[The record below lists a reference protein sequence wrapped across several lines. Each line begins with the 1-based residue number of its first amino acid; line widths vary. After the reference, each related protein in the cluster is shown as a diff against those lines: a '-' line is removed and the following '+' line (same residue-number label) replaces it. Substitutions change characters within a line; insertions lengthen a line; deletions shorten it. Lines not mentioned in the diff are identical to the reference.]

1 MEQDMKLTMKARL
14 IGGFGTLIALM
25 IFMALVSLDKM
36 AGMNDRIDQM
46 ADVSAEKIKL
56 GARINQ
62 DAIAIS
68 RAEKNIIL
76 ARTVEDM
83 EAIEVPLRVRRAEM
97 ETRIAAL
104 KALVSDEEKLKL
116 DQFDSTWDSYLAV
129 NKQVRMFAALNSNR
143 EAQAMSS
150 NEGAKAYTRA
160 ETAMRSIADRN
171 DVGSEQAN
179 IMADNAASR
188 VLFGAQIKQ
197 DMLSISRAEKNIIL
211 AKSTK
216 DMDSYADATAST
228 RKEMLVKRAAL
239 RELADADGKVKL
251 DQFADV
257 WDQYLDVN
265 DKIRQHARNK
275 ENDKAFTL
283 ASNEGRAF
291 TDQADRLMT
300 AIVNKNDDIN
310 SMVSLEATNAANRT
324 LLAARIIQDML
335 SMHRDQ
341 KSLILVTTEDAMAV
355 YVESMG
361 VLKQQI
367 DSQLAELRKNSTLE
381 SKADLDKFSTAWDE
395 FSDIND
401 AVVETSIENG
411 NSKAFQLSTNDGRI
425 LSDKAIDLIASVVSE
440 NEKDLAE
447 DKLSSTAN
455 YLAGRNLLLT
465 ILGIGLLV
473 GLGTA
478 IWIISGIMSQLG
490 AEPPVILEIAEK
502 IAAGDLES
510 ELVHGKGKV
519 VGVLAAMITMR
530 NKLVSV
536 ITEVNVSS
544 VALSAASQQVS
555 GTAQSL
561 SQGASEQAASVE
573 ETSASV
579 EEMGSS
585 INQNSENAR
594 VTDGIAT
601 ESASSAKEGG
611 KSVAATVQAMKDIA
625 GKITIIEDIAYQ
637 TNMLA
642 LNAAI
647 EAARAGEHG
656 KGFVVVAA
664 EVRKL
669 AERSQIAASEISEL
683 TGDSV
688 KVAEKAGGLLEK
700 MVPDIARTAELVQE
714 ITAASEEQASGV
726 GQIASAMQQLD
737 QVTQQNAAGSEELA
751 ATAEEMRSQSQSL
764 IEMISFF
771 KLQSN
776 TSNVVYGE
784 AIGAVPSPVNVSKKH
799 HSADNLQPADIAA
812 AIDVK
817 KFKRF

>member
-1 MEQDMKLTMKARL
+1 MEQDMKLTMKGRL
-14 IGGFGTLIALM
+14 IGGFGILIGLM
-25 IFMALVSLDKM
+25 ILMAVISLEKLANM
-36 AGMNDRIDQM
+36 STQIDII

-68 RAEKNIIL
+68 RSEKNIIL

-83 EAIEVPLRVRRAEM
+83 EAIEVPLRVRRAAM
-97 ETRIAAL
+97 EERISKL
-104 KALVSDEEKLKL
+104 KALVSDEERLTL
-116 DQFDSTWDSYLAV
+116 DQFDTTWDAYLAV
-129 NKQVRMFAALNSNR
+129 NKQVRTFATLNSNR
-143 EAQAMSS
+143 VAQAMSE
-150 NEGAKAYTRA
+150 NEGTKSYQRA
-160 ETAMRSIADRN
+160 QTAMKSIADRN
-171 DVGSEQAN
+171 DEGSEEAN
-179 IMADNAASR
+179 IKADNAASR
-188 VLFGAQIKQ
+188 LLLAAQIKM
-197 DMLSISRAEKNIIL
+197 DMLEITRAEKNIIL
-211 AKSTK
+211 AKSTQ
-216 DMDSYADATAST
+216 DMDYYSDSTASI
-228 RKEMLVKRAAL
+228 RKVMLVKRAAL
-239 RELADADGKVKL
+239 RELVGPDGRAKL
-251 DQFADV
+251 DEFSDV
-257 WDQYLDVN
+257 WDEYLKVN
-265 DKIRQHARNK
+265 DAIRQFARNK
-275 ENDKAFTL
+275 ENDKAFNL
-283 ASNEGRAF
+283 ASGKGRDL
-291 TDQADRLMT
+291 TDKADKMMT
-300 AIVNKNDDIN
+300 IIVEKNDQVN
-310 SMVSLEATNAANRT
+310 SEASADATTAANRT

-335 SMHRDQ
+335 AMHRDQ
-341 KSLILVTTEDAMAV
+341 KSLIIETTEADMDNF
-355 YVESMG
+355 VESMD
-361 VLKQQI
+361 VLKDQI
-367 DSQLAELRKNSTLE
+367 DIQMTELRKTSTVE
-381 SKADLDKFSTAWDE
+381 SNADLDKFSNAWDN
-395 FSDIND
+395 FSDINGTI
-401 AVVETSIENG
+401 VKTSYENG
-411 NSKAFQLSTNDGRI
+411 NSKAFRLSNTEGRA
-425 LSDKAIDLIASVVSE
+425 LSDKAIDQIASVVAS
-440 NEKDLAE
+440 NEKGLAA
-447 DKLSSTAN
+447 DKLSSTEN
-455 YLAGRNLLLT
+455 YKGGRNLLLT

-473 GLGTA
+473 GFGTA
-478 IWIISGIMSQLG
+478 AWIIRGIMQQLG

-536 ITEVNVSS
+536 ITEVNRSS

-561 SQGASEQAASVE
+561 SQGASEQASSVE
-573 ETSASV
+573 ETSSSV

-611 KSVAATVQAMKDIA
+611 KAVAATVQAMKDIA

-656 KGFVVVAA
+656 KGFAVVAA

-669 AERSQIAASEISEL
+669 AERSQVAASEISEL

-688 KVAEKAGGLLEK
+688 KVAEEAGGLLQK

-726 GQIASAMQQLD
+726 GQITSAMQQLD

-776 TSNVVYGE
+776 TSN
-784 AIGAVPSPVNVSKKH
+784 AAPRAATGAVSSPVNVSKKH
-799 HSADNLQPADIAA
+799 HSADNAGPADVSA

-817 KFKRF
+817 QFKRF

>member
-1 MEQDMKLTMKARL
+1 MRARL
-14 IGGFGTLIALM
+14 IGGFGILIALM
-25 IFMALVSLDKM
+25 MFMAFVSLDKM
-36 AGMNDRIDQM
+36 SGMNERIDQM

-76 ARTVEDM
+76 ARSVEDM
-83 EAIEVPLRVRRAEM
+83 ASFTDFIRNRREEMQTRV
-97 ETRIAAL
+97 AAL
-104 KALVSDEEKLKL
+104 KVLLTDEERLKL
-116 DQFDSTWDSYLAV
+116 DQFDTTWKDYLVV
-129 NKQVRMFAALNSNR
+129 NKKIRDFALLNSNR
-143 EAQAMSS
+143 LAQAMSS
-150 NEGAKAYTRA
+150 NEGVKAYARA
-160 ETAMRSIADRN
+160 ETAMKSIADRN
-171 DVGSEQAN
+171 DKGSEQAN

-188 VLFGAQIKQ
+188 VLLGAQIKQ
-197 DMLSISRAEKNIIL
+197 DMLTISRAEKNIIL

-216 DMDSYADATAST
+216 DMDSYADATAAT
-228 RKEMLVKRAAL
+228 RKDMLLRRAAL
-239 RELADADGKVKL
+239 RELSDADGKVTL

-257 WDQYLDVN
+257 WDKYLEVN

-300 AIVNKNDDIN
+300 SIVNKNDDIN
-310 SMVSLEATNAANRT
+310 SVVSLEATNAANRT

-341 KSLILVTTEDAMAV
+341 KSLILVTTQDAMAV
-355 YVESMG
+355 YVEAMDVS
-361 VLKQQI
+361 KQQI
-367 DSQLAELRKNSTLE
+367 DSRLAELRKNSTLE
-381 SKADLDKFSTAWDE
+381 SNVDLNKFSTAWDQ
-395 FSDIND
+395 FSDISD
-401 AVVETSIENG
+401 EVVETSLENG
-411 NSKAFQLSTNDGRI
+411 NSKAFELSTNDGRV
-425 LSDKAIDLIASVVSE
+425 LSDKAIDLIAGIVSE
-440 NEKDLAE
+440 NEKDLAQ
-447 DKLSSTAN
+447 DKVSSTAN
-455 YLAGRNLLLT
+455 YLAGRNLLLI
-465 ILGIGLLV
+465 ILGIGLLI

-478 IWIISGIMSQLG
+478 IWIIRGIMQQLG

-502 IAAGDLES
+502 IASGDLES

-536 ITEVNVSS
+536 ITEVNISS

-656 KGFVVVAA
+656 KGFAVVAA

-669 AERSQIAASEISEL
+669 AERSQVAASEISEL
-683 TGDSV
+683 TGNSV
-688 KVAEKAGGLLEK
+688 KVAEEAGGLLQK

-726 GQIASAMQQLD
+726 GQITSAMQQLD

-776 TSNVVYGE
+776 TSN
-784 AIGAVPSPVNVSKKH
+784 AAPRAATGAVSSPVNVSKKH
-799 HSADNLQPADIAA
+799 HSADNAGPADVSA

-817 KFKRF
+817 QFKRF

>member
-1 MEQDMKLTMKARL
+1 MRARL
-14 IGGFGTLIALM
+14 IGGFGILLGLM
-25 IFMALVSLDKM
+25 IFMAVISLDKM
-36 AGMNDRIDQM
+36 SGMNDRIDIM

-76 ARTVEDM
+76 ARTVDDM
-83 EAIEVPLRVRRAEM
+83 EAITAFIRIRRTEM
-97 ETRIAAL
+97 ETRIATL
-104 KALVSDEEKLKL
+104 KALVTDEEKTKL
-116 DQFDSTWDSYLAV
+116 DQFDSTWDAYLAV
-129 NKQVRMFAALNSNR
+129 NKQVRTFAALNSNR
-143 EAQAMSS
+143 EAQAMSTTD
-150 NEGAKAYTRA
+150 GAKAYARA

-171 DVGSEQAN
+171 DEGSEIAN
-179 IMADNAASR
+179 IQADNAASR

-197 DMLSISRAEKNIIL
+197 DMLTISRAEKNIIL
-211 AKSTK
+211 AQSSK
-216 DMDSYADATAST
+216 DMDYYADVTAAT
-228 RKEMLVKRAAL
+228 RKDMLEKRASL
-239 RELADADGKVKL
+239 RELADADGKFKL

-257 WDQYLDVN
+257 WDEYLEVN
-265 DKIRQHARNK
+265 DKIRQHARDK
-275 ENDKAFTL
+275 ENDKAFAL
-283 ASNEGRAF
+283 ASNEGREF

-300 AIVNKNDDIN
+300 AIVIKNDDVN
-310 SMVSLEATNAANRT
+310 SMASLEATTAANRT
-324 LLAARIIQDML
+324 LLAARIIQDL
-335 SMHRDQ
+335 LAMHRDQ
-341 KSLILVTTEDAMAV
+341 KSLILETTEDDMEV
-355 YVESMG
+355 YVDSMDA
-361 VLKQQI
+361 LEQQI
-367 DSQLAELRKNSTLE
+367 DMRLEQLRKTSNVE
-381 SKADLDKFSTAWDE
+381 SNVDLDKFSTAWDK
-395 FSDIND
+395 FSDINEM
-401 AVVETSIENG
+401 VVETSFENG
-411 NSKAFQLSTNDGRI
+411 NSKAFQLSSNDGRI
-425 LSDKAIDLIASVVSE
+425 LSDKAIDLIASIVVD
-440 NEKDLAE
+440 NEKGLAE

-465 ILGIGLLV
+465 ILAIGLLV

-478 IWIISGIMSQLG
+478 VWIIRGIMTQLG
-490 AEPPVILEIAEK
+490 AEPPIILEIAEK

-544 VALSAASQQVS
+544 VALSSASQQVS

-601 ESASSAKEGG
+601 ESSNSAKEGG

-656 KGFVVVAA
+656 KGFAVVAA

-669 AERSQIAASEISEL
+669 AERSQVAASEISEL

-688 KVAEKAGGLLEK
+688 KVAEEAGGLLEK

-726 GQIASAMQQLD
+726 GQIASAMQHLD
-737 QVTQQNAAGSEELA
+737 QVTQQNAAGSEDLA

>member
-1 MEQDMKLTMKARL
+1 MKLTMKGRL
-14 IGGFGTLIALM
+14 IGGFGVLIVLM
-25 IFMALVSLDKM
+25 IFMAVTSLDKL
-36 AGMNDRIDQM
+36 AGMNDRIDIM

-68 RAEKNIIL
+68 RAEKSIIL

-83 EAIEVPLRVRRAEM
+83 EAIEVRLRIRRSNMDELL
-97 ETRIAAL
+97 TKL
-104 KALVSDEEKLKL
+104 KLLVSADEKSDL
-116 DQFDSTWDSYLAV
+116 DQFDNTWDEYLEV
-129 NKQVRMFAALNSNR
+129 NKQIRTFAALNSNR
-143 EAQAMSS
+143 VAQAMSE
-150 NEGAKAYTRA
+150 NEGSKAFIKA
-160 ETAMRSIADRN
+160 EIAMKSVADRN
-171 DVGSEQAN
+171 DEGSEQAN
-179 IMADNAASR
+179 MKADNAASR
-188 VLFGAQIKQ
+188 LLLAAQIKQ
-197 DMLSISRAEKNIIL
+197 DMLEISRAEKNIIL
-211 AKSTK
+211 AKSNK
-216 DMDSYADATAST
+216 DMDYYADITAST
-228 RKEMLVKRAAL
+228 RKVMLVKRAEL
-239 RELADADGKVKL
+239 RELVGPDGKAKL
-251 DQFADV
+251 DEFTEV
-257 WDQYLDVN
+257 WDKYLKVN
-265 DKIRQHARNK
+265 DAIRDYARNN
-275 ENDKAFTL
+275 ENVKAVAL
-283 ASNEGRAF
+283 AGSEGRDL
-291 TDQADRLMT
+291 TDQADRMMT
-300 AIVNKNDDIN
+300 VIVEKNDEVN
-310 SMVSLEATNAANRT
+310 SEASLEATNAANRT

-335 SMHRDQ
+335 TVGRDQ
-341 KSLILVTTEDAMAV
+341 KSLIIETTEADMDI
-355 YVESMG
+355 YVKSME
-361 VLKQQI
+361 VTKQNL
-367 DSQLAELRKNSTLE
+367 STRLMTLRKTSTAE
-381 SKADLDKFSTAWDE
+381 SISDLDKFNTAWDN
-395 FSDIND
+395 FVDVNSAI
-401 AVVETSIENG
+401 VKTSFENG
-411 NSKAFQLSTNDGRI
+411 NSKAFRLSNGEGRI
-425 LSDKAIDLIASVVSE
+425 LSQKAIDLIASIVAS
-440 NEKDLAE
+440 NEKGLAE
-447 DKLSSTAN
+447 DKLASTAN
-455 YLAGRNLLLT
+455 YVAGRNLLLT

-473 GLGTA
+473 GFGTA
-478 IWIISGIMSQLG
+478 TWIIRGIMSQLG

-502 IAAGDLES
+502 IASGDLES
-510 ELVHGKGKV
+510 ELEHGKGKV

-573 ETSASV
+573 QTSASV

-601 ESASSAKEGG
+601 ESSNSAKEGG
-611 KSVAATVQAMKDIA
+611 KSVSATVQAMKDIA

-656 KGFVVVAA
+656 KGFAVVAA

-669 AERSQIAASEISEL
+669 AERSQVAASEISQL

-688 KVAEKAGGLLEK
+688 KVAEEAGGLLEK

-726 GQIASAMQQLD
+726 GQITSAMQQLD

-751 ATAEEMRSQSQSL
+751 ATAEEMRGQSQSL

-776 TSNVVYGE
+776 VSNV
-784 AIGAVPSPVNVSKKH
+784 ASKAASGAASSSVSVSKKH
-799 HSADNLQPADIAA
+799 HSADNLQTVDKAA

-817 KFKRF
+817 QFKRF

>member
-1 MEQDMKLTMKARL
+1 MKLTMRTRL
-14 IGGFGTLIALM
+14 IGGFGILIALM
-25 IFMALVSLDKM
+25 ILMAVISLDKM
-36 AGMNDRIDQM
+36 AGMNVRIDTI

-83 EAIEVPLRVRRAEM
+83 EAIEALIRVRQAGM
-97 ETRIAAL
+97 EVRISAL
-104 KALVSDEEKLKL
+104 KALVDGDEKLKL
-116 DQFDSTWDSYLAV
+116 DQFDTTWDSYLAV

-143 EAQAMSS
+143 VAQAMSEK
-150 NEGAKAYTRA
+150 EGTKSYLRA

-179 IMADNAASR
+179 IEADNAASR
-188 VLFGAQIKQ
+188 VLLGAQIKQ
-197 DMLSISRAEKNIIL
+197 DMLTISRAEKNIIL

-216 DMDSYADATAST
+216 DMDSYADVTAST
-228 RKEMLVKRAAL
+228 RKDMLIRRDAL

-251 DQFADV
+251 DQFADI
-257 WDQYLDVN
+257 WAKYLKVN
-265 DKIRQHARNK
+265 DEIRQYARNK
-275 ENDKAFTL
+275 QNDKAFTL
-283 ASNEGRAF
+283 ASNEGREF
-291 TDQADRLMT
+291 TDAAESIMT
-300 AIVNKNDDIN
+300 AIVIINDDVNTIA
-310 SMVSLEATNAANRT
+310 SLEATNAANRT
-324 LLAARIIQDML
+324 LLAARIIQDLL

-341 KSLILVTTEDAMAV
+341 KSLILETTEADMDIYVKSMDAL
-355 YVESMG
+355 E
-361 VLKQQI
+361 QQI
-367 DSQLAELRKNSTLE
+367 QTRLVELRKTSNVE
-381 SKADLDKFSTAWDE
+381 SNVDLDKFSTAWENFIDVNTK
-395 FSDIND
+395 I
-401 AVVETSIENG
+401 VETSYENG
-411 NSKAFQLSTNDGRI
+411 NSKAFRLSTSDGRE
-425 LSDKAIDLIASVVSE
+425 LSDKAIDLIASVVAD
-440 NEKDLAE
+440 NEKGLTE
-447 DKLSSTAN
+447 DKLLSTEN
-455 YLAGRNLLLT
+455 YEAGRNLLLT

-473 GLGTA
+473 GFGTA
-478 IWIISGIMSQLG
+478 VWIIRGIMQQLG

-510 ELVHGKGKV
+510 DLVHGKGKV

-536 ITEVNVSS
+536 ITEVNISS

-555 GTAQSL
+555 STAQSL

-579 EEMGSS
+579 EEMGGS

-601 ESASSAKEGG
+601 ESSNSAKEGG

-656 KGFVVVAA
+656 KGFAVVAA

-669 AERSQIAASEISEL
+669 AERSQVAASEISEL
-683 TGDSV
+683 TGGSV
-688 KVAEKAGGLLEK
+688 KVAEEAGGLLEK

-714 ITAASEEQASGV
+714 ISAASEEQASGV
-726 GQIASAMQQLD
+726 GQITSAMQQLD

-751 ATAEEMRSQSQSL
+751 ATAEEMREQSQSL

-776 TSNVVYGE
+776 TSNVVSGA
-784 AIGAVPSPVNVSKKH
+784 AIGAASSSVNVSEKH
-799 HSADNLQPADIAA
+799 HSADNFQSVDTAT

-817 KFKRF
+817 QFKRF

>member
-1 MEQDMKLTMKARL
+1 MKLTMRARL
-14 IGGFGTLIALM
+14 IGGFGILIALM
-25 IFMALVSLDKM
+25 MFMAFVSLDKM
-36 AGMNDRIDQM
+36 SGMNERIDQM

-76 ARTVEDM
+76 ARSVEDM
-83 EAIEVPLRVRRAEM
+83 ASFTDFIRNRREEMQTRV
-97 ETRIAAL
+97 AAL
-104 KALVSDEEKLKL
+104 KVLLTDEERLKL
-116 DQFDSTWDSYLAV
+116 DQFDTTWKDYLVV
-129 NKQVRMFAALNSNR
+129 NKKIRDFALLNSNR
-143 EAQAMSS
+143 LAQAMSS
-150 NEGAKAYTRA
+150 NEGVKAYARA
-160 ETAMRSIADRN
+160 ETAMKSIADRN
-171 DVGSEQAN
+171 DKGSEQAN

-188 VLFGAQIKQ
+188 VLLGAQIKQ
-197 DMLSISRAEKNIIL
+197 DMLTISRAEKNIIL

-216 DMDSYADATAST
+216 DMDSYADATAAT
-228 RKEMLVKRAAL
+228 RKDMLLRRAAL
-239 RELADADGKVKL
+239 RELSDADGKVTL

-257 WDQYLDVN
+257 WDKYLEVN

-300 AIVNKNDDIN
+300 SIVNKNDDIN
-310 SMVSLEATNAANRT
+310 SVVSLEATNAANRT

-341 KSLILVTTEDAMAV
+341 KSLILVTTQDAMAV
-355 YVESMG
+355 YVEAMDVS
-361 VLKQQI
+361 KQQI
-367 DSQLAELRKNSTLE
+367 DSRLAELRKNSTLE
-381 SKADLDKFSTAWDE
+381 SNVDLNKFSTAWDQ
-395 FSDIND
+395 FSDISD
-401 AVVETSIENG
+401 EVVETSLENG
-411 NSKAFQLSTNDGRI
+411 NSKAFELSTNDGRV
-425 LSDKAIDLIASVVSE
+425 LSDKAIDLIAGIVSE
-440 NEKDLAE
+440 NEKDLAQ
-447 DKLSSTAN
+447 DKVSSTAN
-455 YLAGRNLLLT
+455 YLAGRNLLLI
-465 ILGIGLLV
+465 ILGIGLLI

-478 IWIISGIMSQLG
+478 IWIIRGIMQQLG

-502 IAAGDLES
+502 IASGDLES

-536 ITEVNVSS
+536 ITEVNISS

-656 KGFVVVAA
+656 KGFAVVAA

-669 AERSQIAASEISEL
+669 AERSQVAASEISEL
-683 TGDSV
+683 TGNSV
-688 KVAEKAGGLLEK
+688 KVAEEAGGLLQK

-726 GQIASAMQQLD
+726 GQITSAMQQLD

-776 TSNVVYGE
+776 TSN
-784 AIGAVPSPVNVSKKH
+784 AAPRAATGAVSSPVNVSKKH
-799 HSADNLQPADIAA
+799 HSADNAGPADVSA

-817 KFKRF
+817 QFKRF

>member
-1 MEQDMKLTMKARL
+1 MKLTMKARL
-14 IGGFGTLIALM
+14 IGGFGILIGLM
-25 IFMALVSLDKM
+25 ILMAVISLDKL
-36 AGMNDRIDQM
+36 ASMNDQIDTI

-68 RAEKNIIL
+68 RSEKNIIL

-83 EAIEVPLRVRRAEM
+83 EAIEVPLRIRRADM
-97 ETRIAAL
+97 EERISKL
-104 KALVSDEEKLKL
+104 KALVSDEERLTL
-116 DQFDSTWDSYLAV
+116 DQFDSTWDEYLAV
-129 NKQVRMFAALNSNR
+129 NKEVRTFAALNSNR
-143 EAQAMSS
+143 VAQAMSE
-150 NEGAKAYTRA
+150 NEGTKSYLRA
-160 ETAMRSIADRN
+160 QTAMRSIADRN
-171 DVGSEQAN
+171 DSGSEEAN
-179 IMADNAASR
+179 IKADNAASR
-188 VLFGAQIKQ
+188 LLLAAQIKM
-197 DMLSISRAEKNIIL
+197 DMLEITRAEKNIIL
-211 AKSTK
+211 AKTNQ
-216 DMDSYADATAST
+216 DMNYYADTTAAV
-228 RKEMLVKRAAL
+228 RKVMLEKRAAL
-239 RELADADGKVKL
+239 RELVGPDGREKL
-251 DQFADV
+251 DEFSDV
-257 WDQYLDVN
+257 WDAYLKVN
-265 DKIRQHARNK
+265 DRIRQFARNQQ
-275 ENDKAFTL
+275 NDRAADL
-283 ASNEGRAF
+283 SSSEGRDL
-291 TDQADRLMT
+291 TDEADKMMT
-300 AIVNKNDDIN
+300 VIVEKNDQVN
-310 SMVSLEATNAANRT
+310 SEASADATTAANRT

-335 SMHRDQ
+335 ATIRDQ
-341 KSLILVTTEDAMAV
+341 KSLIIETTEADMKV
-355 YVESMG
+355 YVEHMDK
-361 VLKQQI
+361 LALRIDAQI
-367 DSQLAELRKNSTLE
+367 VEMRKTSTVE
-381 SKADLDKFSTAWDE
+381 SNADLDKFTTAWDN
-395 FSDIND
+395 FSDINTTII
-401 AVVETSIENG
+401 ETSYENG
-411 NSKAFQLSTNDGRI
+411 NSKAFRLSNSEGRT
-425 LSDKAIDLIASVVSE
+425 LSDKAIDLIASVVAS
-440 NEKDLAE
+440 NEKGLAA
-447 DKLSSTAN
+447 DKLSSTEN
-455 YLAGRNLLLT
+455 YVAGRNLLLS
-465 ILGIGLLV
+465 ILAIGLLV

-478 IWIISGIMSQLG
+478 IWIIRGIMSQLG

-536 ITEVNVSS
+536 ISEVNVSS

-656 KGFVVVAA
+656 KGFAVVAA

-669 AERSQIAASEISEL
+669 AERSQVAASEISEL

-688 KVAEKAGGLLEK
+688 KVAEEAGGLLEK

-726 GQIASAMQQLD
+726 GQITSAMQQLD

-771 KLQSN
+771 KLANN
-776 TSNVVYGE
+776 TSNVASGKTV
-784 AIGAVPSPVNVSKKH
+784 GATPSSVNVSKKQPSGNNLQ
-799 HSADNLQPADIAA
+799 SADISA

-817 KFKRF
+817 QFERF

>member
-1 MEQDMKLTMKARL
+1 MKLTMRARL
-14 IGGFGTLIALM
+14 IGGFGILIALM
-25 IFMALVSLDKM
+25 MFMAFVSLDKM
-36 AGMNDRIDQM
+36 SGMNERIDQM

-76 ARTVEDM
+76 ARSVEDM
-83 EAIEVPLRVRRAEM
+83 ASFTDFIRNRREEMQTRV
-97 ETRIAAL
+97 AAL
-104 KALVSDEEKLKL
+104 KVLSTDEERLKL
-116 DQFDSTWDSYLAV
+116 DQFDTTWKDYLVV
-129 NKQVRMFAALNSNR
+129 NKKIRDFALLNSNR
-143 EAQAMSS
+143 LAQAMSS
-150 NEGAKAYTRA
+150 NEGVKAYARA
-160 ETAMRSIADRN
+160 ETAMKSIADRN
-171 DVGSEQAN
+171 DKGSEQAN

-188 VLFGAQIKQ
+188 VLLGAQIKQ
-197 DMLSISRAEKNIIL
+197 DMLTISRAEKNIIL

-216 DMDSYADATAST
+216 DMDSYADATAAT
-228 RKEMLVKRAAL
+228 RKDMLLRRAAL
-239 RELADADGKVKL
+239 RELSDADGKVTL

-257 WDQYLDVN
+257 WDKYLEVN

-300 AIVNKNDDIN
+300 SIVNKNDDIN
-310 SMVSLEATNAANRT
+310 SVVSLEATNAANRT

-341 KSLILVTTEDAMAV
+341 KSLILVTTQDAMAV
-355 YVESMG
+355 YVEAMDVS
-361 VLKQQI
+361 KQQI
-367 DSQLAELRKNSTLE
+367 DSRLAELRKNSTLE
-381 SKADLDKFSTAWDE
+381 SNVDLNKFSTAWDQ
-395 FSDIND
+395 FSDISD
-401 AVVETSIENG
+401 EVVETSLENG
-411 NSKAFQLSTNDGRI
+411 NSKAFELSTNDGRV
-425 LSDKAIDLIASVVSE
+425 LSDKAIDLIAGIVSE
-440 NEKDLAE
+440 NEKDLAQ
-447 DKLSSTAN
+447 DKVSSTAN
-455 YLAGRNLLLT
+455 YLAGRNLLLI
-465 ILGIGLLV
+465 ILGIGLLI

-478 IWIISGIMSQLG
+478 IWIIRGIMQQLG

-502 IAAGDLES
+502 IASGDLES

-536 ITEVNVSS
+536 ITEVNISS

-656 KGFVVVAA
+656 KGFAVVAA

-669 AERSQIAASEISEL
+669 AERSQVAASEISEL
-683 TGDSV
+683 TGNSV
-688 KVAEKAGGLLEK
+688 KVAEEAGGLLQK

-726 GQIASAMQQLD
+726 GQITSAMQQLD

-776 TSNVVYGE
+776 TSN
-784 AIGAVPSPVNVSKKH
+784 AAPRAATGAVSSPVNVSKKH
-799 HSADNLQPADIAA
+799 HSADNAGPADVSA

-817 KFKRF
+817 QFKRF

>member
-1 MEQDMKLTMKARL
+1 MKLTMKARL
-14 IGGFGTLIALM
+14 IGGFGILIALM
-25 IFMALVSLDKM
+25 IFMAVVSLDKL

-83 EAIEVPLRVRRAEM
+83 EAITVLLRTRRVEM
-97 ETRIAAL
+97 EERITQL
-104 KALVSDEEKLKL
+104 KVLLTDEERLKL
-116 DQFDSTWDSYLAV
+116 DRFDTTWDAYLVV
-129 NKQVRMFAALNSNR
+129 NKQIRTFAALNSNR
-143 EAQAMSS
+143 KAQAMSS
-150 NEGAKAYTRA
+150 NEGAQAYVRA
-160 ETAMRSIADRN
+160 EIAMKSIADRN
-171 DVGSEQAN
+171 DKGSEQAN

-197 DMLSISRAEKNIIL
+197 DMLTISRAEKNIIL

-216 DMDSYADATAST
+216 DMDSYADATAAT
-228 RKEMLVKRAAL
+228 RKEMLVRRAAL

-251 DQFADV
+251 DQFANV
-257 WDQYLDVN
+257 WDKYLEVN
-265 DKIRQHARNK
+265 DKIRQYARNK

-300 AIVNKNDDIN
+300 AIVIKNDDIN

-341 KSLILVTTEDAMAV
+341 KSLILVTTQDAMAV
-355 YVESMG
+355 YVESMD

-367 DSQLAELRKNSTLE
+367 DTRLAELRKNSTLE
-381 SKADLDKFSTAWDE
+381 SNVDLDKFSTAWDQ
-395 FSDIND
+395 FSDISD
-401 AVVETSIENG
+401 MVVETSLENG
-411 NSKAFQLSTNDGRI
+411 NSKAFELSTNDGRI
-425 LSDKAIDLIASVVSE
+425 LSDKAIDLIAAVVSE

-465 ILGIGLLV
+465 ILSIGLLV

-478 IWIISGIMSQLG
+478 IWIIRGIMSQLG

-530 NKLVSV
+530 DKLVSV
-536 ITEVNVSS
+536 ITEVNTSS
-544 VALSAASQQVS
+544 IALSAASQQVS

-594 VTDGIAT
+594 VTDSIAT
-601 ESASSAKEGG
+601 ESSNAAKEGG
-611 KSVAATVQAMKDIA
+611 KSVIATVQAMKDIA

-656 KGFVVVAA
+656 KGFAVVAA

-669 AERSQIAASEISEL
+669 AERSQVAASEISQL

-688 KVAEKAGGLLEK
+688 KVAETAGGLLDK

-726 GQIASAMQQLD
+726 SQITSAMQQLD

-776 TSNVVYGE
+776 TSPKVARSVTSE
-784 AIGAVPSPVNVSKKH
+784 SSSFSTSKKNQSTEYREPPET
-799 HSADNLQPADIAA
+799 SAD
-812 AIDVK
+812 IDVK
-817 KFKRF
+817 QFERF

>member
-1 MEQDMKLTMKARL
+1 MKLTMRARL
-14 IGGFGTLIALM
+14 IGGFGILIALM
-25 IFMALVSLDKM
+25 MFMAFVALDKM
-36 AGMNDRIDQM
+36 SGMNDRIDQM

-83 EAIEVPLRVRRAEM
+83 AAFTDFIRNRREEMQTRV
-97 ETRIAAL
+97 AAL
-104 KALVSDEEKLKL
+104 EVLLTDEERLQL
-116 DQFDSTWDSYLAV
+116 GQFDSTWKDYLVV
-129 NKQVRMFAALNSNR
+129 NKKIRDFALLNSNR
-143 EAQAMSS
+143 RAQAMSS
-150 NEGAKAYTRA
+150 NEGVKAYTRA
-160 ETAMRSIADRN
+160 ETAMKSIADRN
-171 DVGSEQAN
+171 DKGSEQAN

-188 VLFGAQIKQ
+188 VLLGAQIKQ
-197 DMLSISRAEKNIIL
+197 DMLIISRAEKNIIL

-216 DMDSYADATAST
+216 DMDSYADATAAA
-228 RKEMLVKRAAL
+228 RKDMLLRRTAL
-239 RELADADGKVKL
+239 RELSDADGKVTL
-251 DQFADV
+251 DQFAVV
-257 WDQYLDVN
+257 WEKYLEVN

-283 ASNEGRAF
+283 ASSEGRAF

-310 SMVSLEATNAANRT
+310 SAVSLEATNAANRT

-335 SMHRDQ
+335 GMHRDQ
-341 KSLILVTTEDAMAV
+341 KSLILVTTQDAMAV
-355 YVESMG
+355 YVEAMDFT
-361 VLKQQI
+361 KQQI
-367 DSQLAELRKNSTLE
+367 DSRLLELRKNSTLE
-381 SKADLDKFSTAWDE
+381 SNVDLDKFSTAWDQ
-395 FSDIND
+395 FSDISD
-401 AVVETSIENG
+401 DVVATSLENG
-411 NSKAFQLSTNDGRI
+411 NSKAFELSANDGRV
-425 LSDKAIDLIASVVSE
+425 LSDKAIDLIAGIVSE
-440 NEKDLAE
+440 NEKDLAQ

-455 YLAGRNLLLT
+455 YLAGRNLLFT
-465 ILGIGLLV
+465 ILGIGLLI

-478 IWIISGIMSQLG
+478 IWIIRGIMQQLG

-502 IAAGDLES
+502 IASGDLES

-536 ITEVNVSS
+536 ITEVNISS

-656 KGFVVVAA
+656 KGFAVVAA

-669 AERSQIAASEISEL
+669 AERSQVAASEISEL
-683 TGDSV
+683 TGNSV
-688 KVAEKAGGLLEK
+688 KVAEEAGGLLQK

-726 GQIASAMQQLD
+726 GQITSAMQQLD

-776 TSNVVYGE
+776 TSN
-784 AIGAVPSPVNVSKKH
+784 AAPRAATGAVSSPVNVSKKH
-799 HSADNLQPADIAA
+799 HSADNAGPADVSA

-817 KFKRF
+817 QFKRF

>member
-1 MEQDMKLTMKARL
+1 MKLTMKGRL
-14 IGGFGTLIALM
+14 IGGFGILIALM
-25 IFMALVSLDKM
+25 ILMAVISLDKL
-36 AGMNDRIDQM
+36 ASMNVQIDTI

-97 ETRIAAL
+97 EERISKL
-104 KALVSDEEKLKL
+104 KALVSDEERLTL
-116 DQFDSTWDSYLAV
+116 DQFDTTWDAYLAV
-129 NKQVRMFAALNSNR
+129 NKQVRTFAALNSNR
-143 EAQAMSS
+143 VAQAMSE
-150 NEGAKAYTRA
+150 NEGTKYYLRA
-160 ETAMRSIADRN
+160 QIAMKSIADRN
-171 DVGSEQAN
+171 DEGSEQAN
-179 IMADNAASR
+179 IKADNAASR
-188 VLFGAQIKQ
+188 LLLAAQIKM
-197 DMLSISRAEKNIIL
+197 DMLEITRAEKNIIL
-211 AKSTK
+211 AKTTK
-216 DMDSYADATAST
+216 DMDYYSDATASV
-228 RKEMLVKRAAL
+228 RKVMLVKRAAL
-239 RELADADGKVKL
+239 RELVGPDGREKL
-251 DQFADV
+251 DEFSDV
-257 WDQYLDVN
+257 WDEYLKVN
-265 DKIRQHARNK
+265 DTIRQYARNK
-275 ENDKAFTL
+275 QNDKAFDL
-283 ASNEGRAF
+283 ASSEGRDL
-291 TDQADRLMT
+291 TDQADKMMT
-300 AIVNKNDDIN
+300 IIVEKNDQVN
-310 SMVSLEATNAANRT
+310 SEASADATTAANRT

-335 SMHRDQ
+335 AMHRDQ
-341 KSLILVTTEDAMAV
+341 KSLIIETTEADMDN
-355 YVESMG
+355 YVESMD
-361 VLKQQI
+361 VLKEQI
-367 DSQLAELRKNSTLE
+367 ATQMMELRKTSTVE
-381 SKADLDKFSTAWDE
+381 SNADLDKFSTAWDN
-395 FSDIND
+395 FSDINSTI
-401 AVVETSIENG
+401 VETSYENG
-411 NSKAFQLSTNDGRI
+411 NSKAFRLSNSEGRR
-425 LSDKAIDLIASVVSE
+425 LSDKAIDQIASVVVSNE
-440 NEKDLAE
+440 NGLAA
-447 DKLSSTAN
+447 DKLSSTEN
-455 YLAGRNLLLT
+455 YEAGRNLLLT

-473 GLGTA
+473 GFGTA
-478 IWIISGIMSQLG
+478 AWIIRGIMQQLG

-536 ITEVNVSS
+536 ITEVNRSS

-611 KSVAATVQAMKDIA
+611 QSVAATVQAMKDIA

-656 KGFVVVAA
+656 KGFAVVAA

-669 AERSQIAASEISEL
+669 AERSQVAASEISEL

-688 KVAEKAGGLLEK
+688 KVAEEAGGLLQK

-726 GQIASAMQQLD
+726 GQITSAMQQLD

-776 TSNVVYGE
+776 NSNVVSG
-784 AIGAVPSPVNVSKKH
+784 AASGAVSSPVNVSKKH
-799 HSADNLQPADIAA
+799 HSADNLEPADIST

-817 KFKRF
+817 QFKRF

>member
-1 MEQDMKLTMKARL
+1 MKLTMKGRL
-14 IGGFGTLIALM
+14 IGGFGILIALM
-25 IFMALVSLDKM
+25 ILMAVISLDKL
-36 AGMNDRIDQM
+36 ASMNVQIDTI

-83 EAIEVPLRVRRAEM
+83 EAIEVPLRIRRADM
-97 ETRIAAL
+97 EERISKL
-104 KALVSDEEKLKL
+104 KALVSDEERLTL
-116 DQFDSTWDSYLAV
+116 DQFDSTWDDYLAV
-129 NKQVRMFAALNSNR
+129 NKQVRTYAALNSNR
-143 EAQAMSS
+143 VAQAMSE
-150 NEGAKAYTRA
+150 NEGTKSYLRA
-160 ETAMRSIADRN
+160 QTAMRSIADRN
-171 DVGSEQAN
+171 DTGSEEAN
-179 IMADNAASR
+179 IKADNAASR
-188 VLFGAQIKQ
+188 LLLAAQIKM
-197 DMLSISRAEKNIIL
+197 DMLEITRAEKNIIL
-211 AKSTK
+211 AKTNQDMDYYANATAAVRK
-216 DMDSYADATAST
+216 DML
-228 RKEMLVKRAAL
+228 KKRAAL
-239 RELADADGKVKL
+239 RELVGPDGREKL
-251 DQFADV
+251 DEFSDI
-257 WDQYLDVN
+257 WDAYLVVN
-265 DKIRQHARNK
+265 DKVRQFARNQQNDRAIDLSSS
-275 ENDKAFTL
+275 EGRDLTDKA
-283 ASNEGRAF
+283 
-291 TDQADRLMT
+291 DKMMT
-300 AIVNKNDDIN
+300 VIVEKNDQVN
-310 SMVSLEATNAANRT
+310 SEASADATTAANRT

-335 SMHRDQ
+335 AINRDQ
-341 KSLILVTTEDAMAV
+341 KSLIIETTEADMKV
-355 YVESMG
+355 YVDNMDE
-361 VLKQQI
+361 LALRIDAQI
-367 DSQLAELRKNSTLE
+367 DEMRKTSTVE
-381 SKADLDKFSTAWDE
+381 SNADLDKFTTAWDN
-395 FSDIND
+395 FSDINTTII
-401 AVVETSIENG
+401 ATSYENG
-411 NSKAFQLSTNDGRI
+411 NSKAFRLSNSEGRT
-425 LSDKAIDLIASVVSE
+425 LSDKAIDLIASVVAT
-440 NEKDLAE
+440 NEQGLAA
-447 DKLSSTAN
+447 DKLSSTKN
-455 YLAGRNLLLT
+455 YEAGRNLLLT

-473 GLGTA
+473 GFGTA
-478 IWIISGIMSQLG
+478 AWIIRGIMQQLG

-510 ELVHGKGKV
+510 DLVHGKGNV

-530 NKLVSV
+530 DKLVSV
-536 ITEVNVSS
+536 ITEVNRSS
-544 VALSAASQQVS
+544 IALSAASQQVS

-601 ESASSAKEGG
+601 ESSNAAKDGG
-611 KSVAATVQAMKDIA
+611 ESVIATVQAMKDIA

-656 KGFVVVAA
+656 KGFAVVAA

-669 AERSQIAASEISEL
+669 AERSQVAASQISEL

-688 KVAEKAGGLLEK
+688 KVAEKAGGLLEQ

-726 GQIASAMQQLD
+726 SQITSAMQQLD

-771 KLQSN
+771 KLKSN
-776 TSNVVYGE
+776 ASNIVS
-784 AIGAVPSPVNVSKKH
+784 GAANSAPSSFSASNAHSSTEHREPAET
-799 HSADNLQPADIAA
+799 SAD
-812 AIDVK
+812 IDVK
-817 KFKRF
+817 QFKRF

>member
-1 MEQDMKLTMKARL
+1 MKLTMKARL
-14 IGGFGTLIALM
+14 IGGFGILIALM
-25 IFMALVSLDKM
+25 ILMAVISLDKM
-36 AGMNDRIDQM
+36 AGMNVRIDTIV
-46 ADVSAEKIKL
+46 DVSAEKIKL

-76 ARTVEDM
+76 ARTIEDI

-97 ETRIAAL
+97 EVRISAL
-104 KALVSDEEKLKL
+104 KALVEGDEKLKL
-116 DQFDSTWDSYLAV
+116 DQFDSTWGSYLAV
-129 NKQVRMFAALNSNR
+129 NKQVRTFAALNSNR
-143 EAQAMSS
+143 VAQTMST
-150 NEGAKAYTRA
+150 NEGAKSYLRA
-160 ETAMRSIADRN
+160 ETSMRSIADRN

-179 IMADNAASR
+179 IEADNAASR
-188 VLFGAQIKQ
+188 VLLGAQIKQ
-197 DMLSISRAEKNIIL
+197 DMLTISRAEKNIIL

-216 DMDSYADATAST
+216 DMDGYADVTASA
-228 RKEMLVKRAAL
+228 RKEMLIKREAL

-251 DQFADV
+251 DQFV
-257 WDQYLDVN
+257 EIWEKYLEVN
-265 DKIRQHARNK
+265 DQIRQYARNK
-275 ENDKAFTL
+275 ENDKAFAL
-283 ASNEGRAF
+283 ASNEGREF
-291 TDQADRLMT
+291 TDTAEKIMT
-300 AIVNKNDDIN
+300 VIVVKNDDVNTIA
-310 SMVSLEATNAANRT
+310 SLEATNAANRT
-324 LLAARIIQDML
+324 LLAARIIQDLL

-341 KSLILVTTEDAMAV
+341 KSLILETTEADMDI
-355 YVESMG
+355 YVKSMD

-367 DSQLAELRKNSTLE
+367 QTRITELRKTSNVE
-381 SKADLDKFSTAWDE
+381 SKVDLDKFSAAWED
-395 FSDIND
+395 FID
-401 AVVETSIENG
+401 ANTKIVETSYENG
-411 NSKAFQLSTNDGRI
+411 NSKAFQLSTNEGRRF
-425 LSDKAIDLIASVVSE
+425 SDKAIELIASVVAD
-440 NEKDLAE
+440 NEKGLAE
-447 DKLSSTAN
+447 DKRVSTEN
-455 YLAGRNLLLT
+455 YEAGRNLLFT

-478 IWIISGIMSQLG
+478 VWIIRVIMQQLG

-510 ELVHGKGKV
+510 DLVHGKGKV

-555 GTAQSL
+555 STAQSL

-573 ETSASV
+573 ETSASI
-579 EEMGSS
+579 EEMGAS

-601 ESASSAKEGG
+601 ASSNSAKEGG
-611 KSVAATVQAMKDIA
+611 KSVSATVQAMKDIA

-656 KGFVVVAA
+656 KGFAVVAA

-669 AERSQIAASEISEL
+669 AERSQVAASEISEL
-683 TGDSV
+683 TGSSV
-688 KVAEKAGGLLEK
+688 KVAEEAGGLLEK

-714 ITAASEEQASGV
+714 ISAASEEQASGV
-726 GQIASAMQQLD
+726 GQITSAMQQLD

-751 ATAEEMRSQSQSL
+751 ATAEEMREQSQSL
-764 IEMISFF
+764 IEMIGFF

-776 TSNVVYGE
+776 TSHVTPDEETGV
-784 AIGAVPSPVNVSKKH
+784 ASSTVNVSKKH
-799 HSADNLQPADIAA
+799 HSADNLQPVDTAA
-812 AIDVK
+812 AIDLK
-817 KFKRF
+817 QFKRF

>member
-1 MEQDMKLTMKARL
+1 MRARL
-14 IGGFGTLIALM
+14 IGGFGILIGLM
-25 IFMALVSLDKM
+25 ILMAVISLDKL
-36 AGMNDRIDQM
+36 ASMNTQIDII

-83 EAIEVPLRVRRAEM
+83 EAIEVPLRIRRADM
-97 ETRIAAL
+97 EERISKL
-104 KALVSDEEKLKL
+104 KALVSDEERLTL
-116 DQFDSTWDSYLAV
+116 DQFDATWDAYLAV
-129 NKQVRMFAALNSNR
+129 NKQVRTFATLNSNR
-143 EAQAMSS
+143 VAQAMSE
-150 NEGAKAYTRA
+150 NEGTKSYLRA
-160 ETAMRSIADRN
+160 QTAMRSIADRN
-171 DVGSEQAN
+171 DTGSEQAN
-179 IMADNAASR
+179 IKADNAASR
-188 VLFGAQIKQ
+188 LLLAAQIKM
-197 DMLSISRAEKNIIL
+197 DMLEISRAEKNIIL

-216 DMDSYADATAST
+216 DMDYYSDVTASV
-228 RKEMLVKRAAL
+228 RKVMLVKRAAL
-239 RELADADGKVKL
+239 RELVGPDGREKL
-251 DQFADV
+251 DEFSDV
-257 WDQYLDVN
+257 WDAYLVVN
-265 DKIRQHARNK
+265 DEIRQFARNK
-275 ENDKAFTL
+275 QNDKAFAL
-283 ASNEGRAF
+283 SSSKGRDL
-291 TDQADRLMT
+291 TDKADKMMT
-300 AIVNKNDDIN
+300 VIVEKNDQVN
-310 SMVSLEATNAANRT
+310 SEASADATTAANRT

-335 SMHRDQ
+335 AMHRDQ
-341 KSLILVTTEDAMAV
+341 KSLIIETTEADMDN
-355 YVESMG
+355 YVESMD
-361 VLKQQI
+361 VLKEQI
-367 DSQLAELRKNSTLE
+367 ATQLTEMRKTSTVE
-381 SKADLDKFSTAWDE
+381 SNADIDKFSTAWDN
-395 FSDIND
+395 FSDINSTI
-401 AVVETSIENG
+401 VQTSYENG
-411 NSKAFQLSTNDGRI
+411 NSKAFRLSNSEGRT
-425 LSDKAIDLIASVVSE
+425 LSDKAIDQIASVVAS
-440 NEKDLAE
+440 NEKGLAE
-447 DKLSSTAN
+447 DKLSSTEN
-455 YLAGRNLLLT
+455 YAAGRNLLLT

-473 GLGTA
+473 GFGTA
-478 IWIISGIMSQLG
+478 IWIIRGIMSQLG

-502 IAAGDLES
+502 IASGDLES
-510 ELVHGKGKV
+510 ELAHGKGKV

-536 ITEVNVSS
+536 ITEVNRSS
-544 VALSAASQQVS
+544 IALSAASQQVS

-601 ESASSAKEGG
+601 ESSNAAKDGG
-611 KSVAATVQAMKDIA
+611 ESVFATVQAMKDIA

-656 KGFVVVAA
+656 KGFAVVAA

-669 AERSQIAASEISEL
+669 AERSQVAASQISEL
-683 TGDSV
+683 TGESV

-726 GQIASAMQQLD
+726 GQITSAMQQLD

-751 ATAEEMRSQSQSL
+751 ATAEEMRGQSESL

-776 TSNVVYGE
+776 ASNVVSKAASSG
-784 AIGAVPSPVNVSKKH
+784 VSSSPNASKTRQSAESKKTTEI
-799 HSADNLQPADIAA
+799 SAD
-812 AIDVK
+812 IDVK
-817 KFKRF
+817 QFKRF

>member
-1 MEQDMKLTMKARL
+1 MKLTMKGRL
-14 IGGFGTLIALM
+14 IGGFGVLIVLM
-25 IFMALVSLDKM
+25 IFMAVTSLDKL
-36 AGMNDRIDQM
+36 AGMNDRIDIM

-68 RAEKNIIL
+68 RAEKSIIL

-83 EAIEVPLRVRRAEM
+83 EAIEVRLRIRRSNMDELL
-97 ETRIAAL
+97 TKL
-104 KALVSDEEKLKL
+104 KLLVSADEKSDL
-116 DQFDSTWDSYLAV
+116 DQFDNTWDEYLEV
-129 NKQVRMFAALNSNR
+129 NKQIRTFAALNSNR
-143 EAQAMSS
+143 VAQAMSE
-150 NEGAKAYTRA
+150 NEGSKAFIKA
-160 ETAMRSIADRN
+160 EIAMKSVADRN
-171 DVGSEQAN
+171 DEGSEQAN
-179 IMADNAASR
+179 MKADNAASR
-188 VLFGAQIKQ
+188 LLLAAQIKQ
-197 DMLSISRAEKNIIL
+197 DMLEISRAEKNIIL
-211 AKSTK
+211 AKSNK
-216 DMDSYADATAST
+216 DMDYYADITAST
-228 RKEMLVKRAAL
+228 RKVMLVKRAEL
-239 RELADADGKVKL
+239 RELVGPDGKAKL
-251 DQFADV
+251 DEFTEV
-257 WDQYLDVN
+257 WDKYLKVN
-265 DKIRQHARNK
+265 DAIRDYARNN
-275 ENDKAFTL
+275 ENVKAVAL
-283 ASNEGRAF
+283 AGSEGRDL
-291 TDQADRLMT
+291 TDQADRMMT
-300 AIVNKNDDIN
+300 VIVEKNDEVN
-310 SMVSLEATNAANRT
+310 SEASLEATNAANRT

-335 SMHRDQ
+335 TVGRDQ
-341 KSLILVTTEDAMAV
+341 KSLIIETTEADMDI
-355 YVESMG
+355 YVKSME
-361 VLKQQI
+361 VTKQNL
-367 DSQLAELRKNSTLE
+367 STRLMTLRKTSTAE
-381 SKADLDKFSTAWDE
+381 SISDLDKFNTAWDN
-395 FSDIND
+395 FVDVNSAI
-401 AVVETSIENG
+401 VKTSFENG
-411 NSKAFQLSTNDGRI
+411 NSKAFRLSNGEGRI
-425 LSDKAIDLIASVVSE
+425 LSQKAIDLIASIVAS
-440 NEKDLAE
+440 NEKGLAE
-447 DKLSSTAN
+447 DKLASTAN
-455 YLAGRNLLLT
+455 YVAGRNLLLT

-473 GLGTA
+473 GFGTA
-478 IWIISGIMSQLG
+478 TWIIRGIMSQLG

-502 IAAGDLES
+502 IASGDLES
-510 ELVHGKGKV
+510 ELEHGKGKV

-573 ETSASV
+573 QTSASV

-601 ESASSAKEGG
+601 ES
-611 KSVAATVQAMKDIA
+611 ATVQAMKDIA

-656 KGFVVVAA
+656 KGFAVVAA

-669 AERSQIAASEISEL
+669 AERSQVAASEISQL

-688 KVAEKAGGLLEK
+688 KVAEEAGGLLEK

-726 GQIASAMQQLD
+726 GQITSAMQQLD

-751 ATAEEMRSQSQSL
+751 ATAEEMRGQSQSL

-776 TSNVVYGE
+776 VSNV
-784 AIGAVPSPVNVSKKH
+784 ASKAASGAASSSVSVSKKH
-799 HSADNLQPADIAA
+799 HSADNLQTVDKAA

-817 KFKRF
+817 QFKRF

>member
-1 MEQDMKLTMKARL
+1 MKLTMRARL
-14 IGGFGTLIALM
+14 IGGFGILIALM
-25 IFMALVSLDKM
+25 MFMAFVSLDKM
-36 AGMNDRIDQM
+36 SGMNERIDQM

-83 EAIEVPLRVRRAEM
+83 ASFTDFISNRREEMQTRV
-97 ETRIAAL
+97 AAL
-104 KALVSDEEKLKL
+104 RLLLTDEERLKI
-116 DQFDSTWDSYLAV
+116 DQFDTIWKDYIVV
-129 NKQVRMFAALNSNR
+129 NKKIRDFALLNSNR
-143 EAQAMSS
+143 LAQAMSS
-150 NEGAKAYTRA
+150 NEGSKAYARA
-160 ETAMRSIADRN
+160 ETAMKAIADRN
-171 DVGSEQAN
+171 DKGSEQAN

-188 VLFGAQIKQ
+188 VLLGAQIKQ
-197 DMLSISRAEKNIIL
+197 DMLTISRAEKNIIL

-216 DMDSYADATAST
+216 DMDSYADATAAT
-228 RKEMLVKRAAL
+228 RKDMLLRRAAL
-239 RELADADGKVKL
+239 RELSDADGRVTL

-257 WDQYLDVN
+257 WDKYLEVN
-265 DKIRQHARNK
+265 DRIRQHARNK

-291 TDQADRLMT
+291 TDQADGLMT

-310 SMVSLEATNAANRT
+310 SLVSLEATNAANRT

-341 KSLILVTTEDAMAV
+341 KSLILVTTQDAMAV
-355 YVESMG
+355 YVEAMDVSR
-361 VLKQQI
+361 QQI
-367 DSQLAELRKNSTLE
+367 DSRLAELRKNSTLE
-381 SKADLDKFSTAWDE
+381 SNVDLNKFSTAWDQ
-395 FSDIND
+395 FSDISD
-401 AVVETSIENG
+401 EVVETSLENG
-411 NSKAFQLSTNDGRI
+411 NSRAFELSTNDGRV
-425 LSDKAIDLIASVVSE
+425 LSDKAIDLIAGIVSE
-440 NEKDLAE
+440 NEKDLVQ
-447 DKLSSTAN
+447 DKMSSTAN
-455 YLAGRNLLLT
+455 YLAGRNLLLI
-465 ILGIGLLV
+465 ILGIGLLI

-478 IWIISGIMSQLG
+478 IWIIRGIMQQLG

-536 ITEVNVSS
+536 ITEVNISS

-656 KGFVVVAA
+656 KGFAVVAA

-669 AERSQIAASEISEL
+669 AERSQVAASEISEL
-683 TGDSV
+683 TGNSV
-688 KVAEKAGGLLEK
+688 KVAEEAGGLLQK

-726 GQIASAMQQLD
+726 GQITSAMQQLD

-776 TSNVVYGE
+776 TSN
-784 AIGAVPSPVNVSKKH
+784 AAPRAATGAVSSPVNVSKKH
-799 HSADNLQPADIAA
+799 HSADNAGPADISA

-817 KFKRF
+817 QFERF

>member
-1 MEQDMKLTMKARL
+1 MKLTMRTRL
-14 IGGFGTLIALM
+14 IGGFGILIALM
-25 IFMALVSLDKM
+25 ILMAVISLDKM
-36 AGMNDRIDQM
+36 AGMNVRIDTI

-83 EAIEVPLRVRRAEM
+83 EAIEAPIRVRQAGM
-97 ETRIAAL
+97 EVRISAL
-104 KALVSDEEKLKL
+104 KALVDGDEKLKL
-116 DQFDSTWDSYLAV
+116 DQFDTTWDSYLAV
-129 NKQVRMFAALNSNR
+129 NKQVRTFAALNSNR
-143 EAQAMSS
+143 VAQAMSEK
-150 NEGAKAYTRA
+150 EGTKSYLRA

-179 IMADNAASR
+179 IEADNAASR
-188 VLFGAQIKQ
+188 VLLGAQIKQ
-197 DMLSISRAEKNIIL
+197 DMLTISRAEKNIIL

-216 DMDSYADATAST
+216 DMDSYADVTAST
-228 RKEMLVKRAAL
+228 RKDMLIRRDAL

-251 DQFADV
+251 DQFADI
-257 WDQYLDVN
+257 WAKYLKVN
-265 DKIRQHARNK
+265 DEIRQYARNK
-275 ENDKAFTL
+275 QNDKAFAL
-283 ASNEGRAF
+283 ASNEGREF
-291 TDQADRLMT
+291 TDAAESIMT
-300 AIVNKNDDIN
+300 AIVIINDDVNTIA
-310 SMVSLEATNAANRT
+310 SLEATNAANRT
-324 LLAARIIQDML
+324 LLAARIIQDLL

-341 KSLILVTTEDAMAV
+341 KSLILETTEADMDIYVKSMDAL
-355 YVESMG
+355 E
-361 VLKQQI
+361 QQI
-367 DSQLAELRKNSTLE
+367 QTRLVELRKTSNVE
-381 SKADLDKFSTAWDE
+381 SNVDLDKFSTAWENFIDVNTK
-395 FSDIND
+395 I
-401 AVVETSIENG
+401 VETSYENG
-411 NSKAFQLSTNDGRI
+411 NSKAFRLSTSDGRE
-425 LSDKAIDLIASVVSE
+425 LSDKAIDLIASVVAD
-440 NEKDLAE
+440 NEKGLTE
-447 DKLSSTAN
+447 DKLLSTEN
-455 YLAGRNLLLT
+455 YEAGRNLLLT

-473 GLGTA
+473 GFGTA
-478 IWIISGIMSQLG
+478 VWIIRGIMQQLG

-510 ELVHGKGKV
+510 DLVHGKGKV

-536 ITEVNVSS
+536 ITEVNISS

-555 GTAQSL
+555 STAQSL

-579 EEMGSS
+579 EEMGGS

-601 ESASSAKEGG
+601 ESSNSAKEGG

-656 KGFVVVAA
+656 KGFAVVAA

-669 AERSQIAASEISEL
+669 AERSQVAASEISEL
-683 TGDSV
+683 TGGSV
-688 KVAEKAGGLLEK
+688 KVAEEAGGLLEK

-714 ITAASEEQASGV
+714 ISAASEEQASGV
-726 GQIASAMQQLD
+726 GQITSAMQQLD

-751 ATAEEMRSQSQSL
+751 ATAEEMREQSQSL

-771 KLQSN
+771 KLESN
-776 TSNVVYGE
+776 TSS
-784 AIGAVPSPVNVSKKH
+784 AASGAASGAASSSVNVSEKH
-799 HSADNLQPADIAA
+799 HSADNFQPVDTAT

-817 KFKRF
+817 QFKRF